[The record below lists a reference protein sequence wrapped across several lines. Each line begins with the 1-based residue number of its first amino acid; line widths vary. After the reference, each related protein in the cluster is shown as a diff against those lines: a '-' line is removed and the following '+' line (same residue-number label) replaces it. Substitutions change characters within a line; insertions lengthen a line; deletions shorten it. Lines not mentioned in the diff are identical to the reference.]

1 MATYELHE
9 ITDDYRP
16 MPGLIG
22 NLQRF
27 IAALV
32 QRYRRRDTV
41 ERLSRLDAFLL
52 ADIGIDPCDLAD
64 ARDGDDEAL
73 WTKIGRRG

>member
-16 MPGLIG
+16 MPGLLG
-22 NLQRF
+22 SVRRLV
-27 IAALV
+27 AALA

-52 ADIGIDPCDLAD
+52 ADIGVDPCDLAD
-64 ARDGDDEAL
+64 ARNGDDEAL
-73 WTKIGRRG
+73 WAKIDRRD